1 MGFFNAT
8 NPLTG
13 EIISHQIEGDTPT
26 EEEALEIEQYMALF
40 NKKAIP
46 DNVPDDEGNLFT
58 KGVAR
63 GVDTLQMM
71 YGSAIEG
78 LGETFDSDLLK
89 DYGAE
94 VVEKNKEELQ
104 SNIEYAKRL
113 DDIKGAGSFF
123 DWTASTLGEQVPQ
136 LGSTLAGAGA
146 GAVTGSFFGPVGT
159 VVGSVIGGISAN
171 LPFFYGGNR
180 EAQKEEIAAGN
191 RIEISEGAAALT
203 AIPQSALDFIA
214 DRFLVGGFTGKA
226 LAGGGIFTRGVK
238 GISIGAVTEVPTEI
252 GQQVLERFQ
261 AGKDLLSEEAMN
273 EYYEVAAAAAL
284 VGGTVRGTGTII
296 GGDKAKAEDKA
307 KSTEQDEDLRTEIQ
321 SAKVMADNATN
332 FINQEK
338 NLEDLKNPNGTNL
351 TLSQLPEH
359 IKQEVMDNRPDVVV
373 TDETLTQ
380 DDLDVVLN
388 RINDNDADTKD
399 TKYNKVKDAVKNKG
413 QYTHA
418 IAKEALKTKKTQTI
432 KQSTLNRIRDK
443 LLTNNVIKKEG
454 AKLVPATTSEQDLKL
469 KAEQIKAKAKEIVK
483 NLEILNKQKE
493 QRTTLE
499 DPSLEDVKAIDDI
512 DNTIGQLQEDYSKVE
527 KIANNIVTESERK
540 LGKDAIRLAQILP
553 PIDAKQAF
561 DNANALKKEYI
572 ASKNK
577 IIKNLRKKLNNIGLK
592 DVKLEGQDIIS
603 LGKLSPEETI
613 EKGAIPEGSYGNR
626 VIALAMKIYD
636 PSLSDADIEKK
647 LASVMNHEIIH
658 ALKDLNLFTQKE
670 YETLVNAAN
679 KRKYVVMHDGKPVER
694 KYTYME
700 RAARLYGNLDSE
712 AQAEEAVAE
721 LYRDWAD
728 GKLKL
733 GGKPKTVF
741 QKIVAFVKSI
751 FQSHSEAGF
760 KDADSIFQNLKT
772 IGRRERDVNS
782 NIKSEKKG
790 SIAGIVAG
798 YIEPEKGNVDR
809 IAKDFK
815 QVTKRVPELQKAA
828 QELQDGKIDYKEYDK
843 RVNKFKPILPYT
855 TVPLPAT
862 TSEMRGAL
870 TKNKQ
875 DKLNKINE
883 VPDGT
888 TVRLRLDIPAYTG
901 SGVWIPTIHDSSN
914 KVLSHE
920 SVVIV
925 NNAALEPTVGAQRIG
940 LRIATGAQK
949 GPFATI
955 EGSLEKTTPEAAL
968 AEAQAAIND
977 PSFVQVGFDPERHSY
992 FYDRTT
998 TQSVIGADRII
1009 QVGPL
1014 VMAKN
1019 PVFGRKQDYKYSVIG
1034 FDKPQSLDNR
1044 LLGIIRDNPDG
1055 FTVDPDSLESMSS
1068 GIAVAPVKAAEI
1080 KVKPNDLN
1088 EETLYQFAENL
1099 YIMSQLSGT
1108 KIFAGGWTG
1117 PDGMFYL
1124 DATML
1129 VDDFNDALYIGEAAE
1144 QEGIFNLNNF
1154 EYTDTSDGIKRL
1166 QETNTYNG
1174 KRRAERQRNIRK
1186 LTEEFKKTRYQR
1198 QAEQKSKVSS
1208 PTRIEAGQERDIKE
1222 QVGYYPTV
1230 DNNGFTT
1237 LTHYSSIPNITV
1249 ISPDKQGTNFNIRGQ
1264 ETLRRRI
1271 FSDRYVPRNYY
1282 GLNVKENG
1290 GYRKETG
1297 LGDNTYEGIIEV
1309 NRLYPLDADPN
1320 GYLVEAAEQAQEEE
1334 RGGPDTGKLTATLL
1348 EKRIRDEG
1356 FVGYWTG
1363 QQLGMVAAVFDPVP
1377 VLPEGET
1384 KFSVRGVNPEQL
1396 SIVDMMNPDGTFEQL
1411 EPPNTVKIT
1420 EAVKKEMTR
1429 RGNVTLDIKNPE
1441 EKELAIQTMLLE
1453 LKANI
1458 NADDSAIGWY
1468 KETLQNAK
1476 KLYANVYPEI
1486 FTDKNA
1492 ESAFDF
1498 ILAISSNGTSVI
1510 NQNIDLAKQFEN
1522 WQETG
1527 LLLEEKGIGE
1537 QGVAQVK
1544 AYQVYNLLKTKLGKT
1559 DLQIK
1564 EFFSKTLLVKDINN
1578 IPFLKEANV
1587 TIATETVNAELPVS
1601 YILGSKI
1608 GAFYQNI
1615 IGDYSHLTMD
1625 RWYMRFYNRV
1635 TGDPFV
1641 RVQDKTLVKNRRK
1654 VQEETSI
1661 ALAQGT
1667 DDEKSRIT
1675 AAMNEAG
1682 IDNLTDATVTDFATA
1697 ITIKYQQDF
1706 NYNRRKN
1713 LPAPPKT
1720 TFIKEAENLF
1730 RNTSELLQEV
1740 PRTKQ
1745 AREDIRDIFKEVV
1758 TRYNRDTDKPITI
1771 ADAQAVQWYAEK
1783 RFFHAMGVR
1792 KGVGNDNDY
1801 IDAAIS
1807 FLRKRGINDET
1818 IGQTLPES
1826 IRIRLNDKRNTREQS
1841 VTITGEARQNVGYEK
1856 RRLTKD
1862 ELDGYDA
1869 LEGVLEQDIN
1879 NANELVDN
1887 ARYSLIG
1894 VPKPITDT
1902 YFKADSPLA
1911 RVAYGAIQAEDRGPR
1926 NIIFYTTGEHAE
1938 KAVGTNDFDQPILEY
1953 RGFGKSHI
1961 DAPRDKLNR
1970 FNKAIGKQSHAEE
1983 LMEIFDYNSVE
1994 DLLFQ
1999 SFVLL
2004 QNQQLK
2010 GINNGIKIISDVG
2023 QGDIRLE
2030 FNKAPL
2036 KNKDAK
2042 QVKLVIPLKF
2052 VKRGNSIDPAVE
2064 FRAKSDTFVVRTAYA
2079 AEKKYSVV
2087 GATMDNMQSTPTSDA
2102 IVQGAQDT
2110 KDYMIYDNLSK
2121 VLAKAGKFLT
2131 VGQVEEQTL
2140 RKKAQDFLIKFQD
2153 RMLPIGELV
2162 DNLRAM
2168 GLKITEAMDTYMQ
2181 EEVFHGRAG
2190 AKIDAAQKKLFTPM
2204 VNIINS
2210 LNIDATKLNEL
2221 KQNTKSK
2228 QGNGFFEQAS
2238 DNYENEKLALADTV
2252 LYAFHA
2258 KERNNRLNNPKG
2270 AGMGNAEAQAVID
2283 WIGSLDQTNQDKI
2296 FQIRQSARDIVANT
2310 NKERRDGGLIPRLFT
2325 DPVTGKEYDKIYDD
2339 YVPLRGDMD
2348 AIQEDEADFSGN
2360 PVRQIKNLFGA
2371 IGRQDKKAKGRTKK
2385 DIDNFYAR
2393 DITAN
2398 LFYQNQ
2404 KSINTGERNK
2414 VGLSFLRLVRG
2425 QEEGATEVN
2434 VNLQK
2439 AMQEHANVYFN
2450 LKDAK
2455 ADGYTTRDEIGKE
2468 VVDRS
2473 RVLTVRE
2480 NGQDVYIAMKDQRI
2494 ARAMKG
2500 FMSPDS
2506 VGSFT
2511 RALGKLNRYLSNINT
2526 SYNPEFMITNFTR
2539 DLGTA
2544 GVNLQQFGGE
2554 KGFTRE
2560 VLKGAFS
2567 AVNGIR
2573 KVLRNDDT
2581 SSYWAKKY
2589 EEFVNAGGRNAT
2601 NQMSDLQD
2609 QMNNLQSVIGDI
2621 GSDSKKGLFG
2631 KAKNGVKKVG
2641 QFLDDYNT
2649 AVENGVRV
2657 ATYDALIKRGFSPT
2671 RAAQA
2676 ARNVTVNFAKGGEQK
2691 QFLNSWYLFY
2701 NASLQG
2707 SMAIINAAIRS
2718 PRVRKVWG
2726 GLIVFGVLSD
2736 YFAEAMSGDEDEDGV
2751 KDYDELPRY
2760 ILEHNLIFPTFG
2772 LSEDKF
2778 IKIPLPYGLNIATNF
2793 GRSLA
2798 RASRGEYTV
2807 GQASRSIFGTAFESL
2822 SPFGGFDNF
2831 YNFASPTFADPFVSV
2846 AINEDYKGDPIF
2858 KETPQFSSRPT
2869 PESYLHWSSTS
2880 TVAKTI
2886 AESVNDLTGG
2896 DNFKSGLLDFS
2907 PDVLEF
2913 WFDYITGG
2921 AGRFVQRSLEA
2932 PFDIVDVMNEDFRGD
2947 ITQKLP
2953 FIRRVLQSPSER
2965 EDTATYLEN
2974 RKEVFTLF
2982 ARLDLARRSG
2992 DSEAIN
2998 ELLRNNREQ
3007 IAIIPRL
3014 KAVDNARNRL
3024 QRQIREIE
3032 RNPRLNE
3039 ELKKRLIKLRR
3050 DRINDLMR
3058 RGLILMRSVGYKET
3072 G

>member
-1 MGFFNAT
+1 MALYDIT
-8 NPLTG
+8 NPFDGRLYSF
-13 EIISHQIEGDTPT
+13 EIDGNEPSEQEF
-26 EEEALEIEQYMALF
+26 LEIQQYLASK
-40 NKKAIP
+40 NKKTTL
-46 DNVPDDEGNLFT
+46 DNVPDDSEGNLFT

-159 VVGSVIGGISAN
+159 VVGSVIGGITAN

-214 DRFLVGGFTGKA
+214 DRFIIGGFTGKA

-238 GISIGAVTEVPTEI
+238 GISVGAVTEVPTEI

-261 AGKDLLSEEAMN
+261 AGKDLISEEAMN

-307 KSTEQDEDLRTEIQ
+307 KSTEQDEDLRTEMQ

-388 RINDNDADTKD
+388 RINDNEADTKD

-527 KIANNIVTESERK
+527 KIANNVVTESERK
-540 LGKDAIRLAQILP
+540 LGKDVIRLAQILP

-592 DVKLEGQDIIS
+592 DVKLEGRDIIS

-613 EKGAIPEGSYGNR
+613 ERGAIPEGSYGNR

-998 TQSVIGADRII
+998 TQSVIGADRVI

-1186 LTEEFKKTRYQR
+1186 LTEEFKKTGYQR

-1230 DNNGFTT
+1230 DDNGFTT
-1237 LTHYSSIPNITV
+1237 LTHYSSIPNIAV

-1320 GYLVEAAEQAQEEE
+1320 GYLVEAAEQAQLEEK
-1334 RGGPDTGKLTATLL
+1334 GGPDTGKLTATLL

-1498 ILAISSNGTSVI
+1498 ILAISSNGTAVI

-1527 LLLEEKGIGE
+1527 LLLEEKGTGE

-1667 DDEKSRIT
+1667 DDEKFRIT

-1869 LEGVLEQDIN
+1869 LEGVSEQDIN

-2052 VKRGNSIDPAVE
+2052 VKRGNRIDPAVE

-2258 KERNNRLNNPKG
+2258 RERNNRLNNPKG

-2778 IKIPLPYGLNIATNF
+2778 IKIPLPYGPNI
-2793 GRSLA
+2793 
-2798 RASRGEYTV
+2798 
-2807 GQASRSIFGTAFESL
+2807 
-2822 SPFGGFDNF
+2822 
-2831 YNFASPTFADPFVSV
+2831 
-2846 AINEDYKGDPIF
+2846 
-2858 KETPQFSSRPT
+2858 
-2869 PESYLHWSSTS
+2869 
-2880 TVAKTI
+2880 
-2886 AESVNDLTGG
+2886 DL
-2896 DNFKSGLLDFS
+2896 D
-2907 PDVLEF
+2907 
-2913 WFDYITGG
+2913 
-2921 AGRFVQRSLEA
+2921 A
-2932 PFDIVDVMNEDFRGD
+2932 
-2947 ITQKLP
+2947 
-2953 FIRRVLQSPSER
+2953 
-2965 EDTATYLEN
+2965 
-2974 RKEVFTLF
+2974 
-2982 ARLDLARRSG
+2982 
-2992 DSEAIN
+2992 
-2998 ELLRNNREQ
+2998 
-3007 IAIIPRL
+3007 
-3014 KAVDNARNRL
+3014 
-3024 QRQIREIE
+3024 
-3032 RNPRLNE
+3032 
-3039 ELKKRLIKLRR
+3039 
-3050 DRINDLMR
+3050 
-3058 RGLILMRSVGYKET
+3058 
-3072 G
+3072 

>member
-1 MGFFNAT
+1 MALYDIT
-8 NPLTG
+8 NPFDGRLYSF
-13 EIISHQIEGDTPT
+13 EIDGNEPSEQEF
-26 EEEALEIEQYMALF
+26 LEIQQYLASK
-40 NKKAIP
+40 NKKTTL
-46 DNVPDDEGNLFT
+46 DNVPDDSEGNLFT

-159 VVGSVIGGISAN
+159 VVGSVIGGITAN

-214 DRFLVGGFTGKA
+214 DRFIIGGFTGKA

-238 GISIGAVTEVPTEI
+238 GISVGAVTEVPTEI

-261 AGKDLLSEEAMN
+261 AGKDLISEEAMN

-307 KSTEQDEDLRTEIQ
+307 KSTEQDEDLRTEMQ

-388 RINDNDADTKD
+388 RINDNEADTKD

-527 KIANNIVTESERK
+527 KIANNVVTESERK
-540 LGKDAIRLAQILP
+540 LGKDVIRLAQILP

-592 DVKLEGQDIIS
+592 DVKLEGRDIIS

-613 EKGAIPEGSYGNR
+613 ERGAIPEGSYGNR

-998 TQSVIGADRII
+998 TQSVIGADRVI

-1230 DNNGFTT
+1230 DDNGFTT
-1237 LTHYSSIPNITV
+1237 LTHYSSIPNIAV

-1320 GYLVEAAEQAQEEE
+1320 GYLVEAAEQAQLEEK
-1334 RGGPDTGKLTATLL
+1334 GGPDTGKLTATLL

-1498 ILAISSNGTSVI
+1498 ILAISSNGTAVI

-1527 LLLEEKGIGE
+1527 LLLEEKGTGE

-1667 DDEKSRIT
+1667 DDEKFRIT

-1869 LEGVLEQDIN
+1869 LEGVSEQDIN

-2052 VKRGNSIDPAVE
+2052 VKRGNRIDPAVE

-2258 KERNNRLNNPKG
+2258 RERNNRLNNPKG

-2778 IKIPLPYGLNIATNF
+2778 IKIPLPYGLNI
-2793 GRSLA
+2793 
-2798 RASRGEYTV
+2798 
-2807 GQASRSIFGTAFESL
+2807 
-2822 SPFGGFDNF
+2822 
-2831 YNFASPTFADPFVSV
+2831 
-2846 AINEDYKGDPIF
+2846 
-2858 KETPQFSSRPT
+2858 
-2869 PESYLHWSSTS
+2869 
-2880 TVAKTI
+2880 
-2886 AESVNDLTGG
+2886 DL
-2896 DNFKSGLLDFS
+2896 D
-2907 PDVLEF
+2907 
-2913 WFDYITGG
+2913 
-2921 AGRFVQRSLEA
+2921 A
-2932 PFDIVDVMNEDFRGD
+2932 
-2947 ITQKLP
+2947 
-2953 FIRRVLQSPSER
+2953 
-2965 EDTATYLEN
+2965 
-2974 RKEVFTLF
+2974 
-2982 ARLDLARRSG
+2982 
-2992 DSEAIN
+2992 
-2998 ELLRNNREQ
+2998 
-3007 IAIIPRL
+3007 
-3014 KAVDNARNRL
+3014 
-3024 QRQIREIE
+3024 
-3032 RNPRLNE
+3032 
-3039 ELKKRLIKLRR
+3039 
-3050 DRINDLMR
+3050 
-3058 RGLILMRSVGYKET
+3058 
-3072 G
+3072 